1 MDFFSGGLVGFFY
14 IKEKHL
20 PKQKIHSTEASHLGN
35 AKKEEYVIIDNECCI
50 RLWVEQN
57 RIIVS
62 VDLRLSLCSKMDSR
76 HFSFGEQ
83 QHFS

>member
-1 MDFFSGGLVGFFY
+1 MGFFY

-20 PKQKIHSTEASHLGN
+20 PKQKIHSTEASHLGK
-35 AKKEEYVIIDNECCI
+35 AKKEEYVIVDNECFI

-62 VDLRLSLCSKMDSR
+62 VDLRLSFSLCSKMDSR
-76 HFSFGEQ
+76 HFSFGKQ